1 MAALKVMTIFGTCP
15 EAIKMAPII
24 KALEKDQRFESI
36 VVVTAQHRQMLD
48 AVLELF
54 AIKPDVDL
62 NIMRPKQTL
71 TTITTTVL
79 SQLDQVICRKKPDI
93 ILVHGDTTTTLAA
106 SLAAYYHQIKLG
118 HVEAGLRTWQK
129 YSPFPEEMNRQLVD
143 VLADIYFVPTKT
155 SQQNL
160 LQEHHT
166 DAQIYVTGN
175 TVIDALKTTVDQTAT
190 LPFLKGVTER
200 QRLILLTM
208 HRRENQGLTMR
219 RIFKMIRQIIDRHPD
234 TVLIYPVH
242 LNPAIQSMAQEE
254 LGNHER
260 IQLIKPL
267 EVDEFHNLM
276 ARCYLI
282 MTDSGGVQEEAPAL
296 GVPVLVLRETTER
309 PEGVAAG
316 TLRLVGTQPVA
327 IEQAVD
333 ELLTN
338 QVRYQEMAH
347 AQNPYGDG
355 RAAERILTIMA
366 REFDLDT
373 FG

>member
-79 SQLDQVICRKKPDI
+79 SQLDQVICQKKPDI

-160 LQEHHT
+160 LQENPHRLSRYV
-166 DAQIYVTGN
+166 AQKPRGQY
-175 TVIDALKTTVDQTAT
+175 
-190 LPFLKGVTER
+190 R
-200 QRLILLTM
+200 QLW
-208 HRRENQGLTMR
+208 
-219 RIFKMIRQIIDRHPD
+219 
-234 TVLIYPVH
+234 
-242 LNPAIQSMAQEE
+242 S
-254 LGNHER
+254 
-260 IQLIKPL
+260 
-267 EVDEFHNLM
+267 
-276 ARCYLI
+276 
-282 MTDSGGVQEEAPAL
+282 
-296 GVPVLVLRETTER
+296 
-309 PEGVAAG
+309 
-316 TLRLVGTQPVA
+316 
-327 IEQAVD
+327 
-333 ELLTN
+333 N
-338 QVRYQEMAH
+338 QVLCRLA
-347 AQNPYGDG
+347 
-355 RAAERILTIMA
+355 
-366 REFDLDT
+366 
-373 FG
+373 